1 MKIGRTNA
9 VTISGGG
16 TTQSPYDEWQE
27 GFGANW
33 DSVVSNAP
41 MTNTQRILHVYTKVE
56 FLKMISTFLTNTEI
70 YAYNGS
76 VYRQITMDAN
86 KRLAFIAADYTTN
99 TSDNLQYVCVVYGYS
114 TWGGG
119 YYFNTYLPVVYSNS
133 KNNPDDNLVNLI
145 NIGGGQTFALYP
157 YLRGVDCYGIGSI
170 LIGNSLEHLTTQNY
184 ETTIQIGRIA
194 GSDQQARI
202 LKYLIDNAPVGTTI
216 TTSINFIQFVLLYIS
231 DEKLA
236 DWFYNDL
243 CYNKFSGVSYLYGF
257 PISNVVKKFN
267 INPNIIFK
275 GNSYLS
281 AMPNMVYIEGFIE
294 EDITQTDANAGMCNF
309 RSSGWKM
316 LQNFPMWK
324 VKEGATTGCLL
335 PMKTQTNVAN
345 YLNGSF
351 RFYSTNLEANLF
363 CEFDENGI
371 IEDATKYFICNLPI
385 ETETHANIQVKFEDL
400 TFKNYFT
407 AAQRSAISAYLT
419 NKKWSLQW

>member
-9 VTISGGG
+9 ITISGGS
-16 TTQSPYDEWQE
+16 TTKSPYDEWQE

-41 MTNTQRILHVYTKVE
+41 MTNTQRLLHIYTKVE
-56 FLKMISTFLTNTEI
+56 FLKMYSIFPTSAEI
-70 YAYNGS
+70 YTYNGS

-86 KRLAFIAADYTTN
+86 KRLAFVEADYITN
-99 TSDNLQYVCVVYGYS
+99 TSDNLQYVCVVYGNS
-114 TWGGG
+114 TWSD
-119 YYFNTYLPVVYSNS
+119 YFFNTYLPVVYSNT
-133 KNNPDDNLVNLI
+133 KNSMIDMYVNLI
-145 NIGGGQTFALYP
+145 SIGLGQTFALYP
-157 YLRGVDCYGIGSI
+157 YLRGVDCNTISNI
-170 LIGNSLEHLTTQNY
+170 QIGNSLEHLTTMNY
-184 ETTIQIGRIA
+184 ATIIQIVRVA

-202 LKYLIDNAPVGTTI
+202 LKDLIDNVPIGTTI
-216 TTSINFIQFVLLYIS
+216 TLGAGFIQLALLYIS

-236 DWFYNDL
+236 DWFYNDFT
-243 CYNKFSGVSYLYGF
+243 YNRNASTSYLYGF
-257 PISNVVKKFN
+257 QVSNVVKKFN
-267 INPNIIFK
+267 INPNMIFK

-294 EDITQTDANAGMCNF
+294 EDVTQTDANAGMCNF
-309 RSSGWKM
+309 RNSGWKM

-335 PMKTQTNVAN
+335 PMKTQANVAN

-351 RFYSTNLEANLF
+351 DFYSTNLEPNKF
-363 CEFDENGI
+363 CKFDENGI
-371 IEDATKYFICNLPI
+371 IEDPSKYFICNLPF
-385 ETETHANIQVKFEDL
+385 ETISHTNIQVRFRDL
-400 TFKNYFT
+400 TFKDNYT

>member
-9 VTISGGG
+9 ITISGGG
-16 TTQSPYDEWQE
+16 VTISPYDEWQE
-27 GFGANW
+27 GFNANW

-41 MTNTQRILHVYTKVE
+41 MTNTLRVLHVYTKVE
-56 FLKMISTFLTNTEI
+56 QLKMASNFPTSAEI
-70 YAYNGS
+70 YTYNGN
-76 VYRQITMDAN
+76 VYRQIIMDAN
-86 KRLAFIAADYTTN
+86 KRLAFIEADYITN
-99 TSDNLQYVCVVYGYS
+99 TSDNIQYVCVVYGHVA
-114 TWGGG
+114 WGD
-119 YYFNTYLPVVYSNS
+119 YFFNTYLPVVYSNT
-133 KNNPDDNLVNLI
+133 KNSVNDGYVNLI
-145 NIGGGQTFALYP
+145 NVGGGLTFALYP
-157 YLRGVDCYGIGSI
+157 YLRGVDCYTTDYIQ
-170 LIGNSLEHLTTQNY
+170 IGNSLEHLTTQIY
-184 ETTIQIGRIA
+184 KPSVQIVRMA
-194 GSDQQARI
+194 GSDQQVRV
-202 LKYLIDNAPVGTTI
+202 LKDLIDNAPIGTTI
-216 TTSINFIQFVLLYIS
+216 TIHSDFIQTVLLYIS

-236 DWFYNDL
+236 DWFYNDF
-243 CYNKFSGVSYLYGF
+243 CYNKFSKVSYLSGF
-257 PISNVVKKFN
+257 PVSNAVKKFN

-281 AMPNMVYIEGFIE
+281 AMPNMVYLEGFIE
-294 EDITQTDANAGMCNF
+294 EDVTQTDANAGMCNF
-309 RSSGWKM
+309 RNSGWRM

-351 RFYSTNLEANLF
+351 RFYSTNLEPNLF

-371 IEDATKYFICNLPI
+371 IEDPTKYFICNLPI

-407 AAQRSAISAYLT
+407 AAQQSAISAYLT

>member
-9 VTISGGG
+9 ITISGGG
-16 TTQSPYDEWQE
+16 GTTKSPYDEWQE

-33 DSVVSNAP
+33 DSVVVNAP
-41 MTNTQRILHVYTKVE
+41 MTNTQRLLHVYTKVE
-56 FLKMISTFLTNTEI
+56 FLKMISTFPTSAEI
-70 YAYNGS
+70 YTYNGS

-86 KRLAFIAADYTTN
+86 KRLAFIEADYITN
-99 TSDNLQYVCVVYGYS
+99 TSDNLQYVCVVYGNVS
-114 TWGGG
+114 WGA
-119 YYFNTYLPVVYSNS
+119 YVFNTYLPVVYSNT
-133 KNNPDDNLVNLI
+133 KNNVNDMYVNLI
-145 NIGGGQTFALYP
+145 NIGGSGTFTLYP
-157 YLRGVDCYGIGSI
+157 YLRGVDCYTTSYIQ
-170 LIGNSLEHLTTQNY
+170 IGNSLEHLTIMNY
-184 ETTIQIGRIA
+184 PTNIQFSRIA

-202 LKYLIDNAPVGTTI
+202 LKDLIDNAPIGTTI
-216 TTSINFIQFVLLYIS
+216 TLAPSFISTALLYIS

-236 DWFYNDL
+236 DWFYNDFT
-243 CYNKFSGVSYLYGF
+243 YNRNASTSYLYGF
-257 PISNVVKKFN
+257 PVSNVVKKFN
-267 INPNIIFK
+267 INPNMIFK
-275 GNSYLS
+275 GNSYL
-281 AMPNMVYIEGFIE
+281 AVMPNMVYIEGFIE
-294 EDITQTDANAGMCNF
+294 EDVTQTDANAGMCSF
-309 RSSGWKM
+309 RNSGWRM

-351 RFYSTNLEANLF
+351 RFYSTNLEPNKF